1 MNPKAGENLQIILQ
15 KTLKDSEKIDRLSL
29 SSAHESIAPKERLR
43 QLVERAKNH
52 AEPVGTGIAT
62 KTETSGITHKG
73 QPKASN
79 CYAPPLKIDET
90 ELGDITLSYFI
101 YCPED
106 ERYGK
111 SINATWHLVNPQEK
125 IILLTEYVSDKS
137 LVPGI
142 AAYKENAGFL
152 LDLLE
157 ESLEQY
163 EKAAA
168 SS

>member
-1 MNPKAGENLQIILQ
+1 MNPGAGENLQTILQ
-15 KTLKDSEKIDRLSL
+15 KNLKNSEKLEQLTL
-29 SSAHESIAPKERLR
+29 SSNHELIDPEIRLR
-43 QLVERAKNH
+43 QLVERAKKH
-52 AEPVGTGIAT
+52 AEPVGTGIAP

-73 QPKASN
+73 QSKGAN
-79 CYAPPLKIDET
+79 CYAPPLKIAET
-90 ELGDITLSYFI
+90 DSGDINLSYFI

-106 ERYGK
+106 ERYGR
-111 SINATWHLVNPQEK
+111 SINATWHLINPQEK
-125 IILLTEYVSDKS
+125 ITLLEEYISDRS
-137 LVPGI
+137 LIPGI

-157 ESLEQY
+157 ESLDQY